1 MEYVVLAGVLTACL
15 IAFWL
20 ILRRPVRLFIEE
32 MQLDNAREQFR
43 LHRETLEARF
53 VTALSRLDASEGVR
67 WDEANWHDE
76 VYWARDRRS
85 RRLLALV
92 GVHFDLDPFDEI
104 PTRRLATAVFEFRG
118 GAWLAEGRR
127 LDEVRPD
134 EAVGRN
140 QRFEPVVLPRSQPPR
155 VV

>member
-1 MEYVVLAGVLTACL
+1 MDYLIVLGILPVCL
-15 IAFWL
+15 LIVWL
-20 ILRRPVRLFIEE
+20 ILRRPVRLFVEE
-32 MQLDNAREQFR
+32 MHVDTAREQFR
-43 LHRETLEARF
+43 LHRELLEARF
-53 VTALSRLDASEGVR
+53 VTALGRLDAAEGLR

-76 VYWARDRRS
+76 VYWARDRQT

-104 PTRRLATAVFEFRG
+104 PTRRLATAVFEFRKRT
-118 GAWLAEGRR
+118 WQAEGRR

-140 QRFEPVVLPRSQPPR
+140 QRFEPVVLPRPQSRR